1 MKRKSKIEKVIKDY
15 FEPFYFSVL
24 DVSEQHRGHQ
34 SFQEGVESHFNIIIV
49 SKIFENKNKIDRHRM
64 VNKILKNEYYKD
76 LHSVTIKAL
85 TPEEFS

>member
-15 FEPFYFSVL
+15 FEPYYFSVL

-34 SFQEGVESHFNIIIV
+34 SFREGIESHFEIVIV
-49 SKIFENKNKIDRHRM
+49 SKIFDNKNKIDRHRM
-64 VNKILKNEYYKD
+64 VNEILKNEYSKD

-85 TPEEFS
+85 TLQEFS